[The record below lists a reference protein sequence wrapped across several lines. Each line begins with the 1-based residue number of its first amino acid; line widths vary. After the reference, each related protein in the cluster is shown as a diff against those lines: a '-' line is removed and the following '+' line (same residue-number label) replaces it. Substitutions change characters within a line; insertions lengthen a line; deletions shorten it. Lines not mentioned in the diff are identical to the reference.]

1 MLEPRSAWSVLLRV
15 WLPVPAG
22 ESWPHS
28 WTREVESDW
37 CNHSVGLWRIVT
49 RLLEVAGI
57 TNVGI

>member
-49 RLLEVAGI
+49 RLLH
-57 TNVGI
+57 